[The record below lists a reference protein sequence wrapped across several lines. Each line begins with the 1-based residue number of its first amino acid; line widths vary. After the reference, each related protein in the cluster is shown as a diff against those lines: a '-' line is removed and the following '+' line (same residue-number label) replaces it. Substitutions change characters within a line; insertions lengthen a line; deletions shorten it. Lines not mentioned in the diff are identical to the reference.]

1 MEYFTH
7 LLMSEF
13 FIPHGHCYLWKTELV
28 GLHLISD
35 LTTAIAYFSI
45 PLTLFHFV
53 EKREDLP
60 FNWIFNLFG
69 AFIILC
75 GTTHLLEVWTLWH
88 PVYWLSGTVKAA
100 TGIVSAYTA
109 LVLVKLIPQA
119 LLLPSPAQ
127 LAATNQALE
136 QQIRAREL
144 VEAQLQQ
151 VNDELEARVAART
164 LELEAAMLLTRNL
177 AERMTL
183 ATDAARMGVFDWN
196 LVTKKL
202 VWNDYH
208 AKMLGYTFSAAE
220 YSYADWERRVHP
232 EDLPAVKAALELAV
246 TTHSDFV
253 TQYRVIWPDGSI
265 HWLDAFGRSYYNNDR
280 ADRMLGIICEV
291 TERKQTEL
299 SLQEQTLKLAKTTAL
314 LERRNQ
320 ELDQFAYI
328 VSHDLKAPLR
338 GIANL
343 SEWIEESLAEKI
355 GAETQNYLNLMRSR
369 VVRMTSLIDGLLD
382 YARVGQTEVS
392 LTTFAIEDLLAEII
406 DSLNISDSFR
416 IDLPTNLPPIVTNR
430 LLLSQVFANL
440 IGNAYK
446 HHDRTDGHIQ
456 ITAQLQA
463 DLWKF
468 AVTDDGPGIPAADF
482 DRVFDIFQTLV
493 ERDRQENTGI
503 GLSIVKKLVHSHG
516 GEIAIES
523 ELGRGTTFRFTWS
536 QADSVL

>member
-1 MEYFTH
+1 MEYFTN
-7 LLMSEF
+7 LWMSDL

-35 LTTAIAYFSI
+35 LTIAIAYFSI

-60 FNWIFNLFG
+60 FNWIFSLFG

-75 GTTHLLEVWTLWH
+75 GTTHLLEIWTLWH
-88 PVYWLSGTVKAA
+88 PVYWLSGTVKAM

-109 LVLVKLIPQA
+109 VVLVKLIPQA
-119 LLLPSPAQ
+119 LQLPSPAQ

-136 QQIRAREL
+136 QQIRDREL

-164 LELEAAMLLTRNL
+164 LELEASMLLTQNL

-183 ATDAARMGVFDWN
+183 ATNAARMGVFDWN
-196 LVTKKL
+196 IVADK
-202 VWNDYH
+202 VAWNEYH
-208 AKMLGYTFSAAE
+208 AKILGYTFGAAE
-220 YSYADWERRVHP
+220 YSYADWERRVHL
-232 EDLPAVKAALELAV
+232 EDLPAVKVAVELAMN
-246 TTHSDFV
+246 TGTDYSE
-253 TQYRVIWPDGSI
+253 QYRVIWPDGSI
-265 HWLDAFGRSYYNNDR
+265 YWIDAFGRFYYNDGR
-280 ADRMLGIICEV
+280 PVRMTGIICDV

-299 SLQEQTLKLAKTTAL
+299 FLQAQTLKLAKTTAL

-343 SEWIEESLAEKI
+343 SEWIEESLAENI
-355 GAETQNYLNLMRSR
+355 DAEIQEYLNLMRSR
-369 VVRMTSLIDGLLD
+369 VVRMGSLIDGLLD

-406 DSLNISDSFR
+406 DSLNIPASFKF
-416 IDLPTNLPPIVTNR
+416 DLPTNLPPIVTNR

-463 DLWKF
+463 DLWEF
-468 AVTDDGPGIPAADF
+468 TVTDDGPGIPAADRE
-482 DRVFDIFQTLV
+482 RVFDIFQTLV
-493 ERDRQENTGI
+493 ERDRQGNTGI

-536 QADSVL
+536 QGS

>member
-1 MEYFTH
+1 MMEYFTN
-7 LLMSEF
+7 LWMSDL

-35 LTTAIAYFSI
+35 LTIAIAYFSI

-60 FNWIFNLFG
+60 FNWIFSLFG

-75 GTTHLLEVWTLWH
+75 GTTHLLEIWTLWH
-88 PVYWLSGTVKAA
+88 PVYWLSGTVKAM

-109 LVLVKLIPQA
+109 VVLVKLIPQA
-119 LLLPSPAQ
+119 LQLPSPAQ

-136 QQIRAREL
+136 QQIRDREL

-164 LELEAAMLLTRNL
+164 LELEASMLLTQNL

-183 ATDAARMGVFDWN
+183 ATNAARMGVFDWN
-196 LVTKKL
+196 IVADK
-202 VWNDYH
+202 VAWNEYH
-208 AKMLGYTFSAAE
+208 AKILGYTFGAAE
-220 YSYADWERRVHP
+220 YSYADWERRVHL
-232 EDLPAVKAALELAV
+232 EDLPAVKVAVELAMN
-246 TTHSDFV
+246 TGTDYSE
-253 TQYRVIWPDGSI
+253 QYRVIWPDGSI
-265 HWLDAFGRSYYNNDR
+265 YWIDAFGRFYYNDGR
-280 ADRMLGIICEV
+280 PVRMTGIICDV

-299 SLQEQTLKLAKTTAL
+299 FLQAQTLKLAKTTAL

-343 SEWIEESLAEKI
+343 SEWIEESLAENI
-355 GAETQNYLNLMRSR
+355 DAEIQEYLNLMRSR
-369 VVRMTSLIDGLLD
+369 VVRMGSLIDGLLD

-406 DSLNISDSFR
+406 DSLNIPASFKF
-416 IDLPTNLPPIVTNR
+416 DLPTNLPPIVTNR

-463 DLWKF
+463 DLWEF
-468 AVTDDGPGIPAADF
+468 TVTDDGPGIPAADRE
-482 DRVFDIFQTLV
+482 RVFDIFQTLV
-493 ERDRQENTGI
+493 ERDRQGNTGI

-536 QADSVL
+536 QGS